1 VRLGA
6 RRPGSTCSASARGRA
21 WRYAGPADRGAACG
35 FPDWGAGLHLA
46 YQVIGEGPLDIVLV
60 PGFVSHVE
68 RVWEVPRARAA
79 LMGLAQ
85 LGRLILFDRRG
96 VGLSDRVGAA
106 PTVEATAVA
115 L

>member
-1 VRLGA
+1 LG
-6 RRPGSTCSASARGRA
+6 S
-21 WRYAGPADRGAACG
+21 
-35 FPDWGAGLHLA
+35 GLHLA
-46 YQVIGEGPLDIVLV
+46 YQAIGDGPLDIVLV

-68 RVWEVPRARAA
+68 RVWDEPRARAA

-96 VGLSDRVGAA
+96 VGL
-106 PTVEATAVA
+106 PTVWAPRRQWRRQPRT